1 MIIKNG
7 QVFTLENGG
16 SFSPLTIQTEDDRIV
31 GLTPASENVCAAD
44 DETVIDATGCYVIP
58 GLVDIHFHGCDG
70 YDFCDGTQEA
80 LETISTYELKSGI
93 TDICPATMT
102 LGADTL
108 TDILKAAA
116 KFKKQQAARD
126 ASQPLQADLIGV
138 HMEGPFVSPAKKG
151 AQNGAYIKDPDVD
164 LINKWQA
171 DSEGLVRL
179 MTIAPEMPNA
189 EVCIHE
195 LGDEIAFSVGHTTAD
210 YNTARAAMEAGALH
224 VTHLYNAMPPFTH
237 RAPGVIGAAADVR
250 GCMVELICDGV
261 HIDPAVI
268 RATFK
273 LFGEDQVILI
283 SDSMMATG
291 KPDGTYALGGQP
303 VTVRGSHATLE
314 DGTLAGSVT
323 NLYSCMVNASRMG
336 ISLTGAI
343 KAATINPSRSIKVDD
358 QLGSIEVGKK
368 AHFLLLDS
376 EDLSIHKI
384 IKGQASL

>member
-16 SFSPLTIQTEDDRIV
+16 SFAPLTIQTKEDQITA
-31 GLTPASENVCAAD
+31 LTPASESVEGAS
-44 DETVIDATGCYVIP
+44 DETVIDAAGCYVIP
-58 GLVDIHFHGCDG
+58 GLVDIHFHGCDD
-70 YDFCDGTQEA
+70 YDFCDGTKEA
-80 LETISTYELKSGI
+80 LDTISAYELRNGI

-108 TDILKAAA
+108 TDILKTAAA
-116 KFKKQQAARD
+116 FKKQQAKNPGA
-126 ASQPLQADLIGV
+126 AQADLIGV

-151 AQNGAYIKDPDVD
+151 AQNGAFIKDPDVE
-164 LINKWQA
+164 LIKKWQA

-189 EVCIHE
+189 QTCIHE

-210 YNTARAAMEAGALH
+210 YDTARAAMEAGALH
-224 VTHLYNAMPPFTH
+224 VTHTYNAMPPFTH
-237 RAPGVIGAAADVR
+237 RAPGVIGAAADTR

-261 HIDPAVI
+261 HIDPAVV

-323 NLYSCMVNASRMG
+323 NLYSCMVNAAKMG
-336 ISLTGAI
+336 IPLTAAI
-343 KAATINPSRSIKVDD
+343 KAATINPCRSIKADD
-358 QLGSIEVGKK
+358 QLGSIKVGKK
-368 AHFLLLDS
+368 AHLLLLDA
-376 EDLSIHKI
+376 EDLSIRKI
-384 IKGQASL
+384 IKGQAQF